1 MATGSYNVLRKRYFH
16 NSSKVEN
23 HSHKNGYRYKNSN
36 SCPKQWGFENLSS
49 LASGFLGGGHDGH
62 RQREGFVDRYGNKEH
77 GDLHAATDSTEV
89 ADPQSQAQVSRI
101 TKFGDATQIPSPKKK
116 RKFLP
121 ILWDRDDKEVRISSK
136 IRIVRRSSP
145 CSLLSV
151 PVSDLQ
157 LPSRRCH
164 VTPCSPE
171 NHVTNGLFEAGI
183 VESLTD
189 LIAPVSAEPYS
200 NNDRDHELENLEEE
214 EYIVERNISTSK
226 WADVD
231 SPKTLPCTSS
241 SSPESGEF
249 WREGFEK
256 TKKRS
261 GSAKAACFAG
271 SSSEDE
277 HSVNG
282 LEDDDIMKIDENCH
296 DVAGVSNLD
305 SDAEDDND
313 CSRIQVSAFPKHR
326 RINMLQGCRSV
337 FEYEKLNK
345 INEGTYGVVFKAM
358 DKETGEIVALKKVK
372 MAAETEGF
380 PVTSL
385 REINILMSLQH
396 PAIVEVKE
404 VVTDDLD
411 GVFMVMEYM
420 EHDLKGLLEAMKQ
433 PFSQS
438 EVKCLMLQLLEGV
451 KSLHDNWVL
460 HRDLKT
466 SNILLNNRGEL
477 KICDFGMS
485 RQYGSPLKPYTP
497 LVVTLWYRAP
507 EILLGAKHYSTAIDM
522 WSVGCIMAELL
533 AKEPLFNGRT
543 ELEQLDKK
551 FPAATFTGSPA
562 LTELGFDLLN
572 KLLTYDPNKRIT
584 AEDALNHGWFQE
596 VPLPKSKDFMPTF
609 PAQRLK
615 PNCKPI
621 ITHRSRA

>member
-1 MATGSYNVLRKRYFH
+1 MLVLLVAQEEFLVVVNRMAAGSYIVLRKRYFQ

-23 HSHKNGYRYKNSN
+23 HRHDNGYRYKNSN
-36 SCPKQWGFENLSS
+36 SCRDQWGFESRIENLSS

-62 RQREGFVDRYGNKEH
+62 WQREGFVDRYGNKEH
-77 GDLHAATDSTEV
+77 GDLHAATDSTKVSDRE
-89 ADPQSQAQVSRI
+89 SQAQVSRI
-101 TKFGDATQIPSPKKK
+101 TKFGNSTQIPSPKKK
-116 RKFLP
+116 RKFSP

-136 IRIVRRSSP
+136 IRIVRRSSLP
-145 CSLLSV
+145 SV

-164 VTPCSPE
+164 VTAQIKDLQSLPTE
-171 NHVTNGLFEAGI
+171 NHVTNGSFEAGI
-183 VESLTD
+183 AESVTD
-189 LIAPVSAEPYS
+189 LIAPLSAQPYS
-200 NNDRDHELENLEEE
+200 NNDQEQENFEEE

-231 SPKTLPCTSS
+231 SPKTLPCTNG

-249 WREGFEK
+249 WREGSEE
-256 TKKRS
+256 TKKKY
-261 GSAKAACFAG
+261 GSAKAACFVG
-271 SSSEDE
+271 LSSEDE

-282 LEDDDIMKIDENCH
+282 LEDDDVMEIDENCH

-305 SDAEDDND
+305 SDAEDDDD
-313 CSRIQVSAFPKHR
+313 CSSFQVSAFPKHR

-345 INEGTYGVVFKAM
+345 INEGTYGVVFKAK

-380 PVTSL
+380 PVMSL
-385 REINILMSLQH
+385 REINILMSLHH

-438 EVKCLMLQLLEGV
+438 EAKCLMLQLLEGV

-466 SNILLNNRGEL
+466 SNLLLNNRGEL

-497 LVVTLWYRAP
+497 LVVTLWYR
-507 EILLGAKHYSTAIDM
+507 
-522 WSVGCIMAELL
+522 
-533 AKEPLFNGRT
+533 
-543 ELEQLDKK
+543 
-551 FPAATFTGSPA
+551 
-562 LTELGFDLLN
+562 
-572 KLLTYDPNKRIT
+572 
-584 AEDALNHGWFQE
+584 
-596 VPLPKSKDFMPTF
+596 
-609 PAQRLK
+609 
-615 PNCKPI
+615 
-621 ITHRSRA
+621 